1 MPSGSGGRASAFA
14 DKRGRDPAR
23 AGAFGP
29 LRLDAWTVGGQK
41 IGRGPTSRHGRVIV
55 VSPPYELELGGGL
68 RLRSAIP
75 ADADAIAA
83 LHADSWS
90 RHYRGAYSDDYLDGD
105 AHEDRRSVWRARLR
119 VASED
124 QITIVAEREDGL
136 AGFAHTCC
144 DADPEWGALLD
155 NLHVRYDR
163 KRQGMGRALMGE
175 TAATLVERHPASP
188 LYLWVLQQNTAA
200 QAFYAALGG
209 AVVDQELARP
219 IAGGGTARVYRV
231 AWRDPR
237 VLLRS
242 VA

>member
-1 MPSGSGGRASAFA
+1 M
-14 DKRGRDPAR
+14 
-23 AGAFGP
+23 
-29 LRLDAWTVGGQK
+29 
-41 IGRGPTSRHGRVIV
+41 
-55 VSPPYELELGGGL
+55 SPPNELALGGVL
-68 RLRSAIP
+68 RLRFAIP

-105 AHEDRRSVWRARLR
+105 AHEDRRSVWRERFR

-124 QITIVAEREDGL
+124 QLTIVAEREDGL

-155 NLHVRYDR
+155 NLHVRYNL
-163 KRQGMGRALMGE
+163 KRQGIGRALMAE

-188 LYLWVLQQNTAA
+188 LYLWVLQQNVAA

-209 AVVDQELARP
+209 AVVDEELARP
-219 IAGGGTARVYRV
+219 IAGGGSARVYKV

-237 VLLRS
+237 RALERCWRLGGQALRS
-242 VA
+242 RPRSAGATGRGFRLAP